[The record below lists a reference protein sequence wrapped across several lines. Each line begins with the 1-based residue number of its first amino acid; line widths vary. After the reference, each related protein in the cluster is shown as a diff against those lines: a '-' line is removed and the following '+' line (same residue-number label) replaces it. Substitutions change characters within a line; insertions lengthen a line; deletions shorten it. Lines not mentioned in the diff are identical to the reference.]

1 MEDRLLLVEGEADRA
16 FFELLCKSE
25 AILAGVKVAPPVAVG
40 GRKNTK
46 QGVLNSL
53 ETLIGNLKDGQLCA
67 LAIVVDAD
75 RVADGGG
82 FTNTVQQ
89 VTQKVRKVSVEGY
102 DTDPVSLG
110 GGGLIYKHNDGLPDF
125 GVWVMPDNASE
136 GTLEDWIKQ
145 SVLPAEQALMAH
157 AQDTVANLSAP
168 KFKANRLSKAEVAT
182 WLAWQDKP
190 GEGLYFAVEGR
201 LLDTTATLHTGL
213 VQWLKAV
220 FPD

>member
-1 MEDRLLLVEGEADRA
+1 MADRLLLVEGEADRA
-16 FFELLCKSE
+16 FFELLCNSE
-25 AILAGVKVAPPVAVG
+25 TILAGVKVAPPVAVG

-46 QGVLNSL
+46 QGVLNYL
-53 ETLIGNLKDGQLCA
+53 ETLIGELNDGRLRA

-82 FTNTVQQ
+82 FTKIVQQ
-89 VTQKVRKVSVEGY
+89 VTQKVSAEGY

-110 GGGLIYKHNDGLPDF
+110 GGGLVYKHNDGLPDF

-136 GTLEDWIKQ
+136 GTLEDWTQQ
-145 SVLPAEQALMAH
+145 SVLPAEQALLAH
-157 AQDTVANLSAP
+157 AQDTVAGLPAP

-201 LLDTTATLHTGL
+201 LLDTTAALHTGL